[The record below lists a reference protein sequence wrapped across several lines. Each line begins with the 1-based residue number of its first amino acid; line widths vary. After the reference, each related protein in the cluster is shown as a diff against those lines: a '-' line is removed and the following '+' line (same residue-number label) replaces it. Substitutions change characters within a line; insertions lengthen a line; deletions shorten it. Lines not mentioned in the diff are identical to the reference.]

1 MYNMDVVK
9 RFTIEEEP
17 VRQKSLIID
26 IIQS

>member
-9 RFTIEEEP
+9 RFEIVEEP
-17 VRQKSLIID
+17 VRQKLLIID